1 MAFAYTTKISP
12 NLDQETFDQTN
23 QALQFAAQQ
32 TFQKKQAIAK
42 QLQARRDQIDKSM
55 NAIEGYDISKIIPA
69 WRPFFQQKNAEK
81 ITKFIDLTK
90 QGDVVGAKQVLT
102 DISNIYNWM
111 TGHNN
116 GENVQEAI
124 AQYQQ
129 LANDPNKLA
138 AANKTMPVH
147 QQLVVSLEG
156 FERSKMAFEGAN
168 TEFKWDE
175 NSDTFL
181 YRPLNPET
189 GEPMKDWDDATN
201 WDNYANPGVF
211 QLPTAPRAGKSAI
224 TIGETVVRANV
235 KGRNK
240 DLWDGA
246 AANESARA
254 IVDSGTASEDG
265 MAARAWAV
273 MNLMDESHMNNA
285 KLTEVYMNRDK
296 DSEMW
301 NLNKDYLED
310 IDNTLVKKMVDA
322 SYFAPKPEDVE
333 KPRTPTQKERDRLN
347 ARADFDSKKIF
358 ESEAFPWN
366 SGLIYHT
373 QEGMVADL
381 TQLKDGNLRA
391 GTEYVLTNLGQE
403 EYITMR
409 NPNFG
414 EEDRRIHELDA
425 ELGGLINMGQEGSAM
440 YGEMKA
446 ERDQLMM
453 QLYFDN
459 KSLQPEVFDISP
471 RNIVFLPNGNIS
483 FMNLDFEDSDVGTI
497 IINEKRDHDI
507 AQQLLS
513 RIRKAYNDPT
523 ITFDELRAGLSYG
536 PNGMGKIM
544 SDQARASANSSQAAK
559 AFDDPSKIPSNNN

>member
-32 TFQKKQAIAK
+32 AFQQKQAIAK
-42 QLQARRDQIDKSM
+42 QLQARKAQIDKSM

-69 WRPFFQQKNAEK
+69 WRPLFQQKNAEK
-81 ITKFIDLTK
+81 IAKFVDLTK

-102 DISNIYNWM
+102 DLGNIYNVM
-111 TGHNN
+111 TSHNS
-116 GENVQEAI
+116 EDVQKMRLAYNEV
-124 AQYQQ
+124 
-129 LANDPNKLA
+129 ANDPNKLA
-138 AANKTMPVH
+138 KANETMPVH
-147 QQLVVSLEG
+147 QQLVASLEG
-156 FERSKMAFEGAN
+156 FQRAEMAFEGASTN
-168 TEFKWDE
+168 FKWDE
-175 NSDTFL
+175 NSDTLL
-181 YRPLNPET
+181 YQSINPET
-189 GEPMKDWDDATN
+189 GEPMGDWADVTS
-201 WDNYANPGVF
+201 WDSYANPGLY

-333 KPRTPTQKERDRLN
+333 KPRTPTQKERDKLN
-347 ARADFDSKKIF
+347 ARADFDSKKTF
-358 ESEAFPWN
+358 SSEAYPWN

-373 QEGMVADL
+373 EEGMVADL
-381 TQLKDGNLRA
+381 TQLKDGNLNA
-391 GTEYVLTNLGQE
+391 GTEYVFTNLGQE

-414 EEDRRIHELDA
+414 EEDRRIHELNA

-440 YGEMKA
+440 FGEMKA

-453 QLYFDN
+453 QLYVDQ

-483 FMNLDFEDSDVGTI
+483 FMKLDFEDSDVGTI
-497 IINEKRDHDI
+497 IINEKRDHDV

-544 SDQARASANSSQAAK
+544 MDQARAT
-559 AFDDPSKIPSNNN
+559 SNTATKGKYD